1 METYI
6 RKSIAGYFA
15 QFPEEIDETYWQG
28 KIGTT
33 YDDFEQDKWI
43 HLSQEQVDFYHQN
56 PYATIREIIAM
67 SLTPETL
74 DEAKAKK
81 IKEIEA
87 YDKSDAVNV
96 FYVTVDGNTITHWLT
111 PDERANYKNSVDS
124 AEIVGREEVHP
135 VFNGMTLTIPTK
147 TAKLYLAQIQLYAD
161 ECWMVTETHKSAVL
175 ALKTKMQ
182 VMAYDYTTGYPN
194 ILTFTL

>member
-15 QFPEEIDETYWQG
+15 QFPEEIDAAYWQG

-33 YDDFEQDKWI
+33 YEDFEQDKWI

-56 PYATIREIIAM
+56 PYATIKEIIAM

-96 FYVTVDGNTITHWLT
+96 FYVTVDGNTITYWLT

-124 AEIVGREEVHP
+124 AEIVGCEEVHP
-135 VFNGMTLTIPTK
+135 IFNGMTLTIPTK

-161 ECWMVTETHKSAVL
+161 ECWAVTESHKSAVL

-182 VMAYDYTTGYPN
+182 VMAYDYTTGYPDK
-194 ILTFTL
+194 LTFTL